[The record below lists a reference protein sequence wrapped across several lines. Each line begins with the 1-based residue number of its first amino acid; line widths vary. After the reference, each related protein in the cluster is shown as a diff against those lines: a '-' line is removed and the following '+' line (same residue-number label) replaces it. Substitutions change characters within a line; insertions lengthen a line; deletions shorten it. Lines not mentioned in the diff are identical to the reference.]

1 MWRQLARKLD
11 TRMIEENVAQQDA
24 IGGNPS
30 TQTALHSQ
38 TEFLW
43 QALKETANLLM
54 KAIAFYLAITAAI
67 LGYVLSH
74 PVPTSLRIVA
84 ASTLVI
90 VTGLFTIAVGA
101 VSWGLW
107 TGVRD
112 LQRAQEMLSPY
123 SFAKLGVSQ
132 FFARARIVFWVIII
146 STLLIVVVLLIAIGC
161 SLLQ

>member
-1 MWRQLARKLD
+1 
-11 TRMIEENVAQQDA
+11 MIMENVAQNEA
-24 IGGNPS
+24 VGGNLS
-30 TQTALHSQ
+30 TQTALHIQ

-43 QALKETANLLM
+43 QALKEAANLLM
-54 KAIAFYLAITAAI
+54 KAIAFYLAITAGI

-74 PVPTSLRIVA
+74 PVTTSLRIVA
-84 ASTLVI
+84 ASTLAI

-112 LQRAQEMLSPY
+112 LQQAQEMLSPD

-132 FFARARIVFWVIII
+132 FFTRARIIFWIIII
-146 STLLIVVVLLIAIGC
+146 STLLIVVVLLIAIAC
-161 SLLQ
+161 SLFQ

>member
-1 MWRQLARKLD
+1 MLSESPAP
-11 TRMIEENVAQQDA
+11 QDA
-24 IGGNPS
+24 AGGSTS
-30 TQTALHSQ
+30 TQEALYAQ

-74 PVPTSLRIVA
+74 PVAMSLRIVA

-90 VTGLFTIAVGA
+90 VTGLFTIAVGS

-112 LQRAQEMLSPY
+112 LQRAQEMLSPD
-123 SFAKLGVSQ
+123 SFAQLGVSR
-132 FFARARIVFWVIII
+132 FFARARIVFWIIII
-146 STLLIVVVLLIAIGC
+146 STLLIVVVLLVAIGC

>member
-1 MWRQLARKLD
+1 MLTESPAP
-11 TRMIEENVAQQDA
+11 QDA
-24 IGGNPS
+24 PGGS
-30 TQTALHSQ
+30 SSKQEALYAQ

-74 PVPTSLRIVA
+74 PVATSLRIVA

-90 VTGLFTIAVGA
+90 VTGLFTIAVGS

-112 LQRAQEMLSPY
+112 LQRAQEMLSPD
-123 SFAKLGVSQ
+123 SFTQLGMSR
-132 FFARARIVFWVIII
+132 FFARARIVFWIIII
-146 STLLIVVVLLIAIGC
+146 STLLIVVVLLAAIGC

>member
-1 MWRQLARKLD
+1 VED
-11 TRMIEENVAQQDA
+11 VAQQNA
-24 IGGNPS
+24 NGGGSS
-30 TQTALHSQ
+30 TLAALHSQ

-43 QALKETANLLM
+43 QALKLTANLLM

-84 ASTLVI
+84 ASTLAI

-112 LQRAQEMLSPY
+112 LQRAQEMLSPD
-123 SFAKLGVSQ
+123 SFAQLGVSR
-132 FFARARIVFWVIII
+132 FFARARIVFWIIII
-146 STLLIVVVLLIAIGC
+146 STLLIVVVLLAAIGC
-161 SLLQ
+161 GLLK